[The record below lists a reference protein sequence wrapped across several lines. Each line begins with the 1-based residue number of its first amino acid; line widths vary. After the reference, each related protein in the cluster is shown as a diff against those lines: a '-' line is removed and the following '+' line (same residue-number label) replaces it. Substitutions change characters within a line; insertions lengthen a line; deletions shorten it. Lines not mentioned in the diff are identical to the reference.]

1 MTTVEQAPG
10 HPEPAPDEAVDTDDQ
25 HVQKLLRLGA
35 FTVALIAVSLFT
47 GTFPIVAF
55 IIAVVTIVMIHEL
68 GHFVTAKRAG
78 MKVTEYFLGFG
89 PRLWSVRRGE
99 TEYGI
104 KAIPLGG
111 YVKIIGMSNME
122 KDIDPADEPR
132 TFRQGSYPARMIV
145 LLAGVLSH
153 FVIAFLLLMLLWT
166 VVGVPSAE
174 KASITTVEAESAAQ
188 QGGFRVG
195 DQLVSVDGRS
205 GWGSI
210 RTYLRNHPGQ
220 PLRFVVERGA
230 KRVALTA
237 TPAATNP
244 AGERV
249 GFLGVG
255 TKATVEKANPVVAVG
270 RSGEML
276 ADMSWLSVKSLTS
289 FFSPSSLRSYA
300 NLVVGNESNSAPGSA
315 TVGPSTNERRPVS
328 LVGVGRLAG
337 QAAET
342 GAFEVIILLVL
353 LNVFLGILN
362 VVPLLPLDGGHAAI
376 ATYERIRSRRGRRYH
391 ADVQKMMPFTA
402 AFLALLVVLGATSIY
417 LDIFNPIA
425 NPFQ

>member
-10 HPEPAPDEAVDTDDQ
+10 HPEPAPDPDDTDDQ
-25 HVQKLLRLGA
+25 PVQKLLRLGA
-35 FTVALIAVSLFT
+35 VAAALIAVSVFT
-47 GTFPIVAF
+47 GAFPVVAF
-55 IIAVVTIVMIHEL
+55 VIAVIAIVMIHEL
-68 GHFVTAKRAG
+68 GHFITAKRAG

-166 VVGVPSAE
+166 VVGVPNAD
-174 KASITTVEAESAAQ
+174 KASVASLELNSPAQ

-195 DQLVSVDGRS
+195 DRLVSVDGKS
-205 GWGSI
+205 GWRTI

-220 PLRFVVERGA
+220 ALKFVVDRDG
-230 KRVALTA
+230 KRILLTA
-237 TPAATNP
+237 TPAETNP

-249 GFLGVG
+249 GFLGVAP
-255 TKATVEKANPVVAVG
+255 KPTVEKANPFVGVA

-276 ADMSWLSVKSLTS
+276 ADMSWLSVKSLAS
-289 FFSPSSLRSYA
+289 FFSPSSLESYA
-300 NLVVGNESNSAPGSA
+300 NLVVGNESKVAPDSA
-315 TVGPSTNERRPVS
+315 TAGLSTNEKRPVS

-376 ATYERIRSRRGRRYH
+376 ATYERIRSRRGRRYY

-402 AFLALLVVLGATSIY
+402 AFLALLVVLGMTSIY

-425 NPFQ
+425 NPFR

>member
-1 MTTVEQAPG
+1 
-10 HPEPAPDEAVDTDDQ
+10 
-25 HVQKLLRLGA
+25 
-35 FTVALIAVSLFT
+35 
-47 GTFPIVAF
+47 
-55 IIAVVTIVMIHEL
+55 
-68 GHFVTAKRAG
+68 
-78 MKVTEYFLGFG
+78 
-89 PRLWSVRRGE
+89 VRRGE

-132 TFRQGSYPARMIV
+132 TFRQGSYPARMVV

-153 FVIAFLLLMLLWT
+153 FIIAFLLLMLLWT
-166 VVGVPSAE
+166 VVGVPNVD
-174 KASITTVEAESAAQ
+174 KASIRSVEPDSAAQ

-195 DQLVSVDGRS
+195 DKIVSADGQS
-205 GWGSI
+205 GWDNI
-210 RTYLRNHPGQ
+210 RKYLRGHPGQ
-220 PLRFVVERGA
+220 PIKFTVDRGVH
-230 KRVALTA
+230 RLLLTV
-237 TPAATNP
+237 TPAETNP
-244 AGERV
+244 AGEHV

-255 TKATVEKANPVVAVG
+255 TKAVVEKTNPAVAVI

-276 ADMSWLSVKSLTS
+276 ADMSWVSVKSLGS
-289 FFSPSSLRSYA
+289 FFSPSSLESYA
-300 NLVVGNESNSAPGSA
+300 NLVVGNESKSTGDPAK
-315 TVGPSTNERRPVS
+315 TGPSTNEKRPVS

-342 GAFEVIILLVL
+342 GAFQVIILLIL

-362 VVPLLPLDGGHAAI
+362 VAPLLPLDGGHAAI
-376 ATYERIRSRRGRRYH
+376 ATYERIRSRRGRRYY

-402 AFLALLVVLGATSIY
+402 VFLVLLVVLGMTSIY